1 MSSAPDATTI
11 LIAEDDPA
19 SRKLLSSCLR
29 QAGFRTIETSSGDEA
44 VRLAMEKRP
53 DLAILDIMLPGM
65 NGNEAAAV
73 ISRETDVPF
82 IFLSAL
88 DEDKVVDQAVKAG
101 ALGYLV
107 KPFNV
112 PQLAPTVRAALERA
126 AELRRLRESE
136 SNLSAA
142 LAVGRETSVAVGI
155 LMERHGMSQDAAF
168 EALRLRAR
176 SSRRKLADLAEE
188 VIRATET
195 LNALASDRNKIGD

>member
-1 MSSAPDATTI
+1 MSATPDATI

-19 SRKLLSSCLR
+19 SRKLLSTCLK
-29 QAGFRTIETSSGDEA
+29 QAGFQTIETSSGDEA
-44 VRLAMEKRP
+44 VRLAKDKQP

-65 NGNEAAAV
+65 DGTDAAAV
-73 ISRETDVPF
+73 ISNETDVPF

-88 DEDKVVDQAVKAG
+88 DEEKVVDKAIKAG

-126 AELRRLRESE
+126 TEMRRLRESE

-142 LAVGRETSVAVGI
+142 LAVGRETSMAVGI
-155 LMERHGMSQDAAF
+155 LMERHRMNQEAAF

-176 SSRRKLADLAEE
+176 SSRRKIAELAED
-188 VIRATET
+188 IIKATET
-195 LNALASDRNKIGD
+195 LNTLDSGKPRD